1 MNPESNGRPA
11 GPETPIVFRVMAPN
25 DYPAML
31 DLMRRTPGVSVR
43 DADTSEGLS
52 RFLARNPG
60 LSFVAERDGRL
71 VGCLMGGHDGRRG
84 HLHHL
89 AVDAGCRR
97 HGIASALVERCLAA
111 LAREGIH
118 KTHIDVYRDN
128 AAGNDFWQAA
138 GWARRDD
145 THRFSLVRGG
155 GENA

>member
-1 MNPESNGRPA
+1 MRPDDHPEMIG
-11 GPETPIVFRVMAPN
+11 
-25 DYPAML
+25 
-31 DLMRRTPGVSVR
+31 LMHRTPGVSVR
-43 DADTSEGLS
+43 DADTPEGLR

-60 LSFVAERDGRL
+60 LSFVAERNGRL

-97 HGIASALVERCLAA
+97 LGIASELVEHCLAA
-111 LAREGIH
+111 LEREGIH

-128 AAGNDFWQAA
+128 AAGNAFWRAA
-138 GWARRDD
+138 GWGRRDD
-145 THRFSLVRGG
+145 THRFSIVRGG

>member
-1 MNPESNGRPA
+1 M
-11 GPETPIVFRVMAPN
+11 MLD
-25 DYPAML
+25 DYPAMI

-43 DADTSEGLS
+43 EADTPEGLG

-60 LSFVAERDGRL
+60 LSFVAEQDGRL

-89 AVDAGCRR
+89 AVATGYRR
-97 HGIASALVERCLAA
+97 RGIASALVERCLAA
-111 LAREGIH
+111 LEREGIH

-128 AAGNDFWQAA
+128 APGNGFWQTA
-138 GWARRDD
+138 GWIRRDD
-145 THRFSLVRGG
+145 THRFSIVRGG